1 MKRPSDEKNKLREE
15 FLKELTRVKGLVL
28 PARRR
33 GYIFDFDLPL
43 PTVEPTQKRID
54 FLKSLTES
62 TIYKRAKYINPATGE
77 TISGIGGREIEE
89 EARKNKTTPKIEGAK
104 YKGRFKNIN
113 NDIAEDAF
121 KSKRGK
127 RVYTEEQK
135 KRLSEIQKKIW
146 ANLTDAQTQKRLEN
160 LQKARDVRQESLYA
174 NEEEKK
180 RLSKI
185 LSETQ
190 KKIWANLT
198 DAQRQKRLENLQ
210 KARDIRQEYLYEE
223 GLYANAER
231 EGIQNEDI
239 YAADIIIRRIIAII
253 SEGINIHA
261 DRKNPERIEILG
273 EAKDAY
279 TDLLSG
285 SIEEKNAV
293 AKIVSYYSD
302 ALEEF
307 ANIMVRASTNDEA
320 RDVLMNTI
328 SILTVPLGDIGNKIE
343 AMSIDEFEITE
354 EDYEQYKKNL
364 PW

>member
-1 MKRPSDEKNKLREE
+1 MKHPSDEKNKLREE

-62 TIYKRAKYINPATGE
+62 TIYTRAKYINPATGE
-77 TISGIGGREIEE
+77 TISGTGGREIEE
-89 EARKNKTTPKIEGAK
+89 AARKNKTTPKIEGAK
-104 YKGRFKNIN
+104 YKGRFKNRN

-121 KSKRGK
+121 KPKRGK
-127 RVYTEEQK
+127 RVYTEEEK
-135 KRLSEIQKKIW
+135 KRLSEI
-146 ANLTDAQTQKRLEN
+146 
-160 LQKARDVRQESLYA
+160 
-174 NEEEKK
+174 
-180 RLSKI
+180 
-185 LSETQ
+185 Q

-210 KARDIRQEYLYEE
+210 KARDVRQES
-223 GLYANAER
+223 LYAKAER
-231 EGIQNEDI
+231 EGIQNETI

-253 SEGINIHA
+253 SEGISIHA
-261 DRKNPERIEILG
+261 DRKNPERVEILG

-279 TDLLSG
+279 TDLLSA

-293 AKIVSYYSD
+293 AKIVSYYAD

-307 ANIMVRASTNDEA
+307 ANVMVRASTNDEA

-343 AMSIDEFEITE
+343 AMSIDDFEITE

>member
-62 TIYKRAKYINPATGE
+62 TIYTRAKYINPATGE

-89 EARKNKTTPKIEGAK
+89 AAQKNKTTPKIEGAK
-104 YKGRFKNIN
+104 YKGIFKNIN

-127 RVYTEEQK
+127 RVYTEEEK

-146 ANLTDAQTQKRLEN
+146 ANLTEVQRQNRLEN

-174 NEEEKK
+174 K
-180 RLSKI
+180 
-185 LSETQ
+185 
-190 KKIWANLT
+190 
-198 DAQRQKRLENLQ
+198 
-210 KARDIRQEYLYEE
+210 
-223 GLYANAER
+223 AER
-231 EGIQNEDI
+231 EGIQGETI
-239 YAADIIIRRIIAII
+239 YAADIIIRRIISII
-253 SEGINIHA
+253 SEGIVIHA
-261 DRKNPERIEILG
+261 DRNNLERIEILG
-273 EAKDAY
+273 QAKDAY

-293 AKIVSYYSD
+293 AKIVSYYAD

-307 ANIMVRASTNDEA
+307 ANVMVRASRNDEA

-328 SILTVPLGDIGNKIE
+328 SILTTPLGDIGNKIE

>member
-1 MKRPSDEKNKLREE
+1 MKHPSDEKNKLREE

-62 TIYKRAKYINPATGE
+62 TIYTRAKYINQATGE
-77 TISGIGGREIEE
+77 TITGIGGQKIEE
-89 EARKNKTTPKIEGAK
+89 AARKNKTTPKIEGEK
-104 YKGRFKNIN
+104 YKGRFKKIN

-121 KSKRGK
+121 KPKRGK
-127 RVYTEEQK
+127 RVYTEEEK
-135 KRLSEIQKKIW
+135 KRLSEI
-146 ANLTDAQTQKRLEN
+146 
-160 LQKARDVRQESLYA
+160 
-174 NEEEKK
+174 
-180 RLSKI
+180 
-185 LSETQ
+185 Q

-210 KARDIRQEYLYEE
+210 KARDARQES
-223 GLYANAER
+223 LYAKAER
-231 EGIQNEDI
+231 ERIQNETI
-239 YAADIIIRRIIAII
+239 YAADIIIRRIITII
-253 SEGINIHA
+253 SEGIAIHA
-261 DRKNPERIEILG
+261 DRKNPERVVILG

-293 AKIVSYYSD
+293 AKIVSYYAD

-307 ANIMVRASTNDEA
+307 ANVMVRASTNDEA

-343 AMSIDEFEITE
+343 AMSIEDFEITE

>member
-62 TIYKRAKYINPATGE
+62 TIYTRAKYINQATGE

-89 EARKNKTTPKIEGAK
+89 AAKKNKTTPKIEGAK
-104 YKGRFKNIN
+104 YKGGFKNIN

-121 KSKRGK
+121 KPKRGK
-127 RVYTEEQK
+127 RVYTEEQRK
-135 KRLSEIQKKIW
+135 QLSEI
-146 ANLTDAQTQKRLEN
+146 
-160 LQKARDVRQESLYA
+160 
-174 NEEEKK
+174 
-180 RLSKI
+180 
-185 LSETQ
+185 Q

-210 KARDIRQEYLYEE
+210 KARDVRQES
-223 GLYANAER
+223 LYAKAER
-231 EGIQNEDI
+231 EGIQNETI

-253 SEGINIHA
+253 SEGISIHA

-285 SIEEKNAV
+285 NIEEKNAV
-293 AKIVSYYSD
+293 AKIVSYYAD

-328 SILTVPLGDIGNKIE
+328 SILTTPLGDIGNKIE

>member
-43 PTVEPTQKRID
+43 PTVEPTRKRID

-62 TIYKRAKYINPATGE
+62 TIYTRAKYINPATGE

-89 EARKNKTTPKIEGAK
+89 AAKRNKTTPKIEGAI

-113 NDIAEDAF
+113 NDITEDAF

-127 RVYTEEQK
+127 RVYTEEEK
-135 KRLSEIQKKIW
+135 KRLSEI
-146 ANLTDAQTQKRLEN
+146 
-160 LQKARDVRQESLYA
+160 
-174 NEEEKK
+174 
-180 RLSKI
+180 
-185 LSETQ
+185 Q

-210 KARDIRQEYLYEE
+210 KARDVRQES
-223 GLYANAER
+223 LYAKAER
-231 EGIQNEDI
+231 EGIQNETI

-253 SEGINIHA
+253 SEGISIHA
-261 DRKNPERIEILG
+261 DRNNRERIEILG

-293 AKIVSYYSD
+293 AKIVSYYAD

-307 ANIMVRASTNDEA
+307 ANVMVRASTNDEA

-328 SILTVPLGDIGNKIE
+328 SILTTPLGDIGNKIE

>member
-62 TIYKRAKYINPATGE
+62 TIYTRAKYINQATGE
-77 TISGIGGREIEE
+77 TTTGIGGQKIEE
-89 EARKNKTTPKIEGAK
+89 AARKNKTTPKIEGEK
-104 YKGRFKNIN
+104 YKGSFKNRN

-121 KSKRGK
+121 KPKRGK
-127 RVYTEEQK
+127 RVYTEEEK
-135 KRLSEIQKKIW
+135 KRLSEI
-146 ANLTDAQTQKRLEN
+146 
-160 LQKARDVRQESLYA
+160 
-174 NEEEKK
+174 
-180 RLSKI
+180 
-185 LSETQ
+185 Q

-210 KARDIRQEYLYEE
+210 KARDARQES
-223 GLYANAER
+223 LYAKAER
-231 EGIQNEDI
+231 EGIQNETI

-253 SEGINIHA
+253 SEGISIHA
-261 DRKNPERIEILG
+261 DRKNPERVEILG

-279 TDLLSG
+279 TDLLSA

-293 AKIVSYYSD
+293 AKIVSYYAD

-307 ANIMVRASTNDEA
+307 ANVMVRASTNDEA

-343 AMSIDEFEITE
+343 AMSIDDFEITE

>member
-62 TIYKRAKYINPATGE
+62 AIYTRAKYINPATGE

-89 EARKNKTTPKIEGAK
+89 AAQKNKTTPKIEGAK

-127 RVYTEEQK
+127 RVYTEEEK

-146 ANLTDAQTQKRLEN
+146 ANLTEAQRQKRLEN
-160 LQKARDVRQESLYA
+160 LQKARDVRQE
-174 NEEEKK
+174 
-180 RLSKI
+180 
-185 LSETQ
+185 
-190 KKIWANLT
+190 
-198 DAQRQKRLENLQ
+198 
-210 KARDIRQEYLYEE
+210 
-223 GLYANAER
+223 GLYAKAER
-231 EGIQNEDI
+231 EGIQGEAI
-239 YAADIIIRRIIAII
+239 YAADIIIRRIISII
-253 SEGINIHA
+253 SEGISIHA

-293 AKIVSYYSD
+293 AKIVSYYAD

-307 ANIMVRASTNDEA
+307 ANVMVRASTNDEA

-328 SILTVPLGDIGNKIE
+328 SILTTPLGDIGNKIE

>member
-62 TIYKRAKYINPATGE
+62 TIYTRAKYINPATGE

-89 EARKNKTTPKIEGAK
+89 AAQKNKTTPKIEGAK
-104 YKGRFKNIN
+104 YKGSFKNIN

-146 ANLTDAQTQKRLEN
+146 ANLTDAQRQKRLEN

-174 NEEEKK
+174 K
-180 RLSKI
+180 
-185 LSETQ
+185 
-190 KKIWANLT
+190 
-198 DAQRQKRLENLQ
+198 
-210 KARDIRQEYLYEE
+210 
-223 GLYANAER
+223 AER
-231 EGIQNEDI
+231 EGIQGETI
-239 YAADIIIRRIIAII
+239 YAADIIIRRIISII
-253 SEGINIHA
+253 SEGIAIHA
-261 DRKNPERIEILG
+261 DRNNRERIEILG
-273 EAKDAY
+273 QAKDAY

-293 AKIVSYYSD
+293 AKIVSYYAD

-328 SILTVPLGDIGNKIE
+328 SILTTPLGDIGNKID

>member
-1 MKRPSDEKNKLREE
+1 MKRSSDEKNKLREE

-28 PARRR
+28 PARHR

-62 TIYKRAKYINPATGE
+62 TIYTRAKYINPATGE

-89 EARKNKTTPKIEGAK
+89 AAQKNKTTPKIEGAK

-113 NDIAEDAF
+113 NDIADDAF

-127 RVYTEEQK
+127 RVYTEEEK
-135 KRLSEIQKKIW
+135 KRLSEI
-146 ANLTDAQTQKRLEN
+146 
-160 LQKARDVRQESLYA
+160 
-174 NEEEKK
+174 
-180 RLSKI
+180 
-185 LSETQ
+185 Q

-210 KARDIRQEYLYEE
+210 KARDVRQES
-223 GLYANAER
+223 LYAKAER
-231 EGIQNEDI
+231 EGIQNETI
-239 YAADIIIRRIIAII
+239 YAADIIIRRIISII
-253 SEGINIHA
+253 SEGIAIHA
-261 DRKNPERIEILG
+261 DRNNRERIEILG

-293 AKIVSYYSD
+293 AKIVSYYAD

-307 ANIMVRASTNDEA
+307 AYVMVRASTNDEA

-328 SILTVPLGDIGNKIE
+328 SILTTPLGDIGNKIE

>member
-62 TIYKRAKYINPATGE
+62 TIYTRAKYINPATGE

-89 EARKNKTTPKIEGAK
+89 AAQKNKTTPKIEGAK

-113 NDIAEDAF
+113 NDITEDAF

-127 RVYTEEQK
+127 RVYTEEEK

-146 ANLTDAQTQKRLEN
+146 ANLTEAQRQKRLEN

-174 NEEEKK
+174 K
-180 RLSKI
+180 
-185 LSETQ
+185 
-190 KKIWANLT
+190 
-198 DAQRQKRLENLQ
+198 
-210 KARDIRQEYLYEE
+210 
-223 GLYANAER
+223 AER
-231 EGIQNEDI
+231 EGIQNETI

-253 SEGINIHA
+253 SEGISIHA

-293 AKIVSYYSD
+293 AKIVSYYAD

-307 ANIMVRASTNDEA
+307 ANVMVRASTNDEA

-328 SILTVPLGDIGNKIE
+328 SILTTPLGDIGNKIE

>member
-15 FLKELTRVKGLVL
+15 FLKELARVKGLVL

-43 PTVEPTQKRID
+43 PTVEPTRKRID

-62 TIYKRAKYINPATGE
+62 TIYTRAKYINPATGE

-89 EARKNKTTPKIEGAK
+89 AAQKNKTTPKIEGAK

-127 RVYTEEQK
+127 RVYTEE
-135 KRLSEIQKKIW
+135 
-146 ANLTDAQTQKRLEN
+146 
-160 LQKARDVRQESLYA
+160 
-174 NEEEKK
+174 EKK
-180 RLSKI
+180 RLSDI
-185 LSETQ
+185 Q

-210 KARDIRQEYLYEE
+210 KARDVRQES
-223 GLYANAER
+223 LYAKAER
-231 EGIQNEDI
+231 EGIQNETV

-253 SEGINIHA
+253 SEGISIHA

-328 SILTVPLGDIGNKIE
+328 SILTIPLGDIGNKIE

>member
-43 PTVEPTQKRID
+43 PTVEPTRKRID

-62 TIYKRAKYINPATGE
+62 TIYTRAKYINPATGE

-89 EARKNKTTPKIEGAK
+89 AAQKNKTTPKIEGAK

-127 RVYTEEQK
+127 RVYTEEEK

-146 ANLTDAQTQKRLEN
+146 ANLTEAQRQKRLEN

-174 NEEEKK
+174 K
-180 RLSKI
+180 
-185 LSETQ
+185 
-190 KKIWANLT
+190 
-198 DAQRQKRLENLQ
+198 
-210 KARDIRQEYLYEE
+210 
-223 GLYANAER
+223 AER
-231 EGIQNEDI
+231 EGIQNETI
-239 YAADIIIRRIIAII
+239 YAADIIIRRIITII
-253 SEGINIHA
+253 SEGISIHA

-307 ANIMVRASTNDEA
+307 ANVMVRASTNDEA

-328 SILTVPLGDIGNKIE
+328 SILTTPLGDIGNKIE

>member
-43 PTVEPTQKRID
+43 PTVEPTRKRID

-62 TIYKRAKYINPATGE
+62 TIYTRAKYINPATGE

-89 EARKNKTTPKIEGAK
+89 AAQKNKTTPKIEGAK

-121 KSKRGK
+121 KSKKGK
-127 RVYTEEQK
+127 RIYT
-135 KRLSEIQKKIW
+135 
-146 ANLTDAQTQKRLEN
+146 
-160 LQKARDVRQESLYA
+160 
-174 NEEEKK
+174 EEEKK
-180 RLSKI
+180 RLSEI
-185 LSETQ
+185 Q

-210 KARDIRQEYLYEE
+210 KARDARQES
-223 GLYANAER
+223 LYAKAER
-231 EGIQNEDI
+231 EGIQNETI
-239 YAADIIIRRIIAII
+239 YAADIIIRRIITII
-253 SEGINIHA
+253 SEGISIHA
-261 DRKNPERIEILG
+261 DRNNRERIEILG

-293 AKIVSYYSD
+293 AKIVSYYAD

-307 ANIMVRASTNDEA
+307 ANVMVRASTNDEA

-328 SILTVPLGDIGNKIE
+328 SILTTPLGDIGNKIE

>member
-1 MKRPSDEKNKLREE
+1 MKQPSNEKNKLREE

-43 PTVEPTQKRID
+43 PTVEPTRKRID

-62 TIYKRAKYINPATGE
+62 TIYTRAKYINPATGE

-89 EARKNKTTPKIEGAK
+89 AARKNKTTPKIEGAK
-104 YKGRFKNIN
+104 YKGRFKNRN

-127 RVYTEEQK
+127 RVYTEEEK
-135 KRLSEIQKKIW
+135 KRLSEI
-146 ANLTDAQTQKRLEN
+146 
-160 LQKARDVRQESLYA
+160 
-174 NEEEKK
+174 
-180 RLSKI
+180 
-185 LSETQ
+185 Q

-210 KARDIRQEYLYEE
+210 KARDVRQE
-223 GLYANAER
+223 GLYAKAER
-231 EGIQNEDI
+231 EGIQGETI
-239 YAADIIIRRIIAII
+239 YAADIIIRRIISII
-253 SEGINIHA
+253 SEGITIHA
-261 DRKNPERIEILG
+261 DRKNLERIEILG

-279 TDLLSG
+279 TDLLTG

-293 AKIVSYYSD
+293 AKIVSYYAD

-307 ANIMVRASTNDEA
+307 ANVMVRASTNDEA

-328 SILTVPLGDIGNKIE
+328 SILTTPLGDIGNKIE

>member
-28 PARRR
+28 PARHR

-62 TIYKRAKYINPATGE
+62 TIYTRAKYINPATGE
-77 TISGIGGREIEE
+77 TISGKGGREIEE
-89 EARKNKTTPKIEGAK
+89 ASQKNKTTPKIEGAK

-113 NDIAEDAF
+113 NDITEDAF

-127 RVYTEEQK
+127 RVYTEEEK
-135 KRLSEIQKKIW
+135 KRLSEI
-146 ANLTDAQTQKRLEN
+146 
-160 LQKARDVRQESLYA
+160 
-174 NEEEKK
+174 
-180 RLSKI
+180 
-185 LSETQ
+185 Q

-210 KARDIRQEYLYEE
+210 KARDVRQES
-223 GLYANAER
+223 LYAKAER
-231 EGIQNEDI
+231 EGIQGETI
-239 YAADIIIRRIIAII
+239 YAADIIIRRIISII
-253 SEGINIHA
+253 SEGIAIHA
-261 DRKNPERIEILG
+261 DRNNRERIEILG

-279 TDLLSG
+279 TDLLTG

-293 AKIVSYYSD
+293 AKIVSYYAD

-307 ANIMVRASTNDEA
+307 ANVMVRASTNDEA

-328 SILTVPLGDIGNKIE
+328 SILTTPLGDIGNKID

>member
-43 PTVEPTQKRID
+43 PTVEPTRKRID

-62 TIYKRAKYINPATGE
+62 TIYTRAKYINPATGE

-89 EARKNKTTPKIEGAK
+89 AAQKNKTTPKIEGAK

-121 KSKRGK
+121 KPKRGK
-127 RVYTEEQK
+127 RVYTEEEK
-135 KRLSEIQKKIW
+135 KRLSEI
-146 ANLTDAQTQKRLEN
+146 
-160 LQKARDVRQESLYA
+160 
-174 NEEEKK
+174 
-180 RLSKI
+180 
-185 LSETQ
+185 Q

-210 KARDIRQEYLYEE
+210 KARDVRQES
-223 GLYANAER
+223 LYAKAER
-231 EGIQNEDI
+231 EGIQNETI
-239 YAADIIIRRIIAII
+239 YAADIIIRRIITII
-253 SEGINIHA
+253 SEGVSIHA

-293 AKIVSYYSD
+293 AKIVSYYAD

-307 ANIMVRASTNDEA
+307 ANVMVRASTNDEA

-328 SILTVPLGDIGNKIE
+328 SILTTPLGDIGNKIE

>member
-62 TIYKRAKYINPATGE
+62 TIYTRAKYINPATGE

-89 EARKNKTTPKIEGAK
+89 AAQKNKTTPKIEGAK

-113 NDIAEDAF
+113 NDIADDAF

-127 RVYTEEQK
+127 RIYT
-135 KRLSEIQKKIW
+135 
-146 ANLTDAQTQKRLEN
+146 
-160 LQKARDVRQESLYA
+160 
-174 NEEEKK
+174 EEEKK
-180 RLSKI
+180 RLSEI
-185 LSETQ
+185 Q

-210 KARDIRQEYLYEE
+210 KARDVRQES
-223 GLYANAER
+223 LYAKAER
-231 EGIQNEDI
+231 EGIQNETI
-239 YAADIIIRRIIAII
+239 YAADIIIRRIITII
-253 SEGINIHA
+253 SEGISIHA
-261 DRKNPERIEILG
+261 DRNNRERIEILG

-279 TDLLSG
+279 TDLLTG

-293 AKIVSYYSD
+293 DKIVSYYAD

-307 ANIMVRASTNDEA
+307 ANVMVRASTNDEA

-328 SILTVPLGDIGNKIE
+328 SILTTPLGDIGNKIA

>member
-1 MKRPSDEKNKLREE
+1 MKRPSDEKNKLREV

-43 PTVEPTQKRID
+43 PTVEPTRKRID

-62 TIYKRAKYINPATGE
+62 TIYTRAKYINPATGE

-89 EARKNKTTPKIEGAK
+89 AAQQNKTTPKIEGAK

-127 RVYTEEQK
+127 RVYTEEEK

-146 ANLTDAQTQKRLEN
+146 ANLTEAQRQKRLEN

-174 NEEEKK
+174 K
-180 RLSKI
+180 
-185 LSETQ
+185 
-190 KKIWANLT
+190 
-198 DAQRQKRLENLQ
+198 
-210 KARDIRQEYLYEE
+210 
-223 GLYANAER
+223 AER
-231 EGIQNEDI
+231 EGIQNETI
-239 YAADIIIRRIIAII
+239 YAADIIIRRIITII
-253 SEGINIHA
+253 SEGISIHA

-293 AKIVSYYSD
+293 AKIVSYYAD

-307 ANIMVRASTNDEA
+307 ANVMVRASTNDEA

-328 SILTVPLGDIGNKIE
+328 SILTTPLGDIGNKIE

-354 EDYEQYKKNL
+354 EDYEQYRKNL

>member
-62 TIYKRAKYINPATGE
+62 TIYTRAKYINPATGE

-89 EARKNKTTPKIEGAK
+89 AAQKNKTTPKIEGAK

-127 RVYTEEQK
+127 RVYTEEEK

-146 ANLTDAQTQKRLEN
+146 GNLTE
-160 LQKARDVRQESLYA
+160 
-174 NEEEKK
+174 
-180 RLSKI
+180 
-185 LSETQ
+185 
-190 KKIWANLT
+190 
-198 DAQRQKRLENLQ
+198 AQRQKRLENLQ
-210 KARDIRQEYLYEE
+210 KARDDRQE
-223 GLYANAER
+223 GLYAKAER
-231 EGIQNEDI
+231 EGIQNETV

-253 SEGINIHA
+253 SEGISIHA

-293 AKIVSYYSD
+293 AKIVSYYAD

-307 ANIMVRASTNDEA
+307 ANVMVRASTNDEA

-328 SILTVPLGDIGNKIE
+328 SILTTPLGDIGNKIE

>member
-62 TIYKRAKYINPATGE
+62 TIYTRAKYINPATGE

-89 EARKNKTTPKIEGAK
+89 AAQKNKTTPKIEGAK

-113 NDIAEDAF
+113 NDITEDAF
-121 KSKRGK
+121 KSKKGK
-127 RVYTEEQK
+127 RIYT
-135 KRLSEIQKKIW
+135 
-146 ANLTDAQTQKRLEN
+146 
-160 LQKARDVRQESLYA
+160 
-174 NEEEKK
+174 EEEKK
-180 RLSKI
+180 RLSEI
-185 LSETQ
+185 Q

-210 KARDIRQEYLYEE
+210 KARDARQES
-223 GLYANAER
+223 LYAKAER
-231 EGIQNEDI
+231 EGIQNETI
-239 YAADIIIRRIIAII
+239 YAADIIIRRIITII
-253 SEGINIHA
+253 SEGISIHA
-261 DRKNPERIEILG
+261 DRKNSERIEILG

-279 TDLLSG
+279 TDLLTG

-293 AKIVSYYSD
+293 AKIVSYYAD

-307 ANIMVRASTNDEA
+307 ANVMVRASTNDEA

-328 SILTVPLGDIGNKIE
+328 SILTTPLGDIGNKIE

>member
-62 TIYKRAKYINPATGE
+62 TIYTRAKYINQATGE
-77 TISGIGGREIEE
+77 TIPGISGREIEE
-89 EARKNKTTPKIEGAK
+89 AAKRNKTTPKIEGAK

-113 NDIAEDAF
+113 NDITEDAF

-127 RVYTEEQK
+127 RVYTEEEK
-135 KRLSEIQKKIW
+135 KRLSEI
-146 ANLTDAQTQKRLEN
+146 
-160 LQKARDVRQESLYA
+160 
-174 NEEEKK
+174 
-180 RLSKI
+180 
-185 LSETQ
+185 Q

-210 KARDIRQEYLYEE
+210 KARDARQES
-223 GLYANAER
+223 LYAKAER
-231 EGIQNEDI
+231 EGIQNETI
-239 YAADIIIRRIIAII
+239 YAADIIIRRIISII
-253 SEGINIHA
+253 SEGISIHA
-261 DRKNPERIEILG
+261 DRNNRERIEILG

-279 TDLLSG
+279 TDLLTG

-293 AKIVSYYSD
+293 AKIVSYYAD

-307 ANIMVRASTNDEA
+307 ANVMVRASTNDEA

-328 SILTVPLGDIGNKIE
+328 SILTTPLGDIGNKIE

>member
-43 PTVEPTQKRID
+43 PTVEPTRKRID

-62 TIYKRAKYINPATGE
+62 TIYTRAKYINPATGE

-89 EARKNKTTPKIEGAK
+89 AAKKNKTTPKIEGAK

-127 RVYTEEQK
+127 RVYTEEEK

-146 ANLTDAQTQKRLEN
+146 ANLTEAQRQKRLEN
-160 LQKARDVRQESLYA
+160 LQKARDVRQE
-174 NEEEKK
+174 
-180 RLSKI
+180 
-185 LSETQ
+185 
-190 KKIWANLT
+190 
-198 DAQRQKRLENLQ
+198 
-210 KARDIRQEYLYEE
+210 
-223 GLYANAER
+223 GLYAKAER
-231 EGIQNEDI
+231 EGIQNETI
-239 YAADIIIRRIIAII
+239 YAADIIIRRIISII
-253 SEGINIHA
+253 SEGISIHA

-293 AKIVSYYSD
+293 AKIVSYYAD

-307 ANIMVRASTNDEA
+307 ANVMVRASTNDEA

-328 SILTVPLGDIGNKIE
+328 SILTTPLGEIGNKIE

>member
-43 PTVEPTQKRID
+43 PTVEPTQKRVD

-62 TIYKRAKYINPATGE
+62 TIYTRAKYINQGTGE

-89 EARKNKTTPKIEGAK
+89 AAQKNKTTPKIEGAK

-113 NDIAEDAF
+113 NDIADDAF

-127 RVYTEEQK
+127 RVYTEEEK

-146 ANLTDAQTQKRLEN
+146 ANLTDAQRQNRLEN
-160 LQKARDVRQESLYA
+160 LQKARDTRQESLYA
-174 NEEEKK
+174 K
-180 RLSKI
+180 
-185 LSETQ
+185 
-190 KKIWANLT
+190 
-198 DAQRQKRLENLQ
+198 
-210 KARDIRQEYLYEE
+210 
-223 GLYANAER
+223 AER
-231 EGIQNEDI
+231 EGIQNETI
-239 YAADIIIRRIIAII
+239 YAADIIIRRIISII
-253 SEGINIHA
+253 SEGIAIHA
-261 DRKNPERIEILG
+261 DRNNRERIEILG

-285 SIEEKNAV
+285 SAEEKNAV

-307 ANIMVRASTNDEA
+307 ANVMVRASTNDEA

-328 SILTVPLGDIGNKIE
+328 SILTTPLGDIGNKIE

>member
-43 PTVEPTQKRID
+43 PTVEPTRKRID

-62 TIYKRAKYINPATGE
+62 TIYTRAKYINPATGE

-89 EARKNKTTPKIEGAK
+89 AAQKNKTTPKIAGAK

-113 NDIAEDAF
+113 NDIADDAF

-127 RVYTEEQK
+127 RLYT
-135 KRLSEIQKKIW
+135 
-146 ANLTDAQTQKRLEN
+146 
-160 LQKARDVRQESLYA
+160 
-174 NEEEKK
+174 EEEKK
-180 RLSKI
+180 RLSEI
-185 LSETQ
+185 Q

-210 KARDIRQEYLYEE
+210 KARDARQES
-223 GLYANAER
+223 LYAKAER
-231 EGIQNEDI
+231 EGIQNETI

-253 SEGINIHA
+253 SEGISIHA
-261 DRKNPERIEILG
+261 DRNNRERIEILG

-293 AKIVSYYSD
+293 AKIVSYYAD

-307 ANIMVRASTNDEA
+307 ANVMVRASTNDEA
-320 RDVLMNTI
+320 RDALMNTI
-328 SILTVPLGDIGNKIE
+328 SILTTPLGDIGNKIE

>member
-15 FLKELTRVKGLVL
+15 FLKELTRVKGIVL

-43 PTVEPTQKRID
+43 PTVEPTRKRID

-62 TIYKRAKYINPATGE
+62 TIYTRAKYINLATGE

-89 EARKNKTTPKIEGAK
+89 AAQKNKTTPKIEGAK

-127 RVYTEEQK
+127 RVYTEEEK
-135 KRLSEIQKKIW
+135 KRLSEI
-146 ANLTDAQTQKRLEN
+146 
-160 LQKARDVRQESLYA
+160 
-174 NEEEKK
+174 
-180 RLSKI
+180 
-185 LSETQ
+185 Q

-210 KARDIRQEYLYEE
+210 KERDVRQES
-223 GLYANAER
+223 LYAKAER
-231 EGIQNEDI
+231 EGIQGEAI

-253 SEGINIHA
+253 SEGISIHA
-261 DRKNPERIEILG
+261 ERKNPERIEILG

-328 SILTVPLGDIGNKIE
+328 SILTTPLGDIGNKIE

>member
-15 FLKELTRVKGLVL
+15 FLKELARVKGLVL

-43 PTVEPTQKRID
+43 PTVEPTRKRID

-62 TIYKRAKYINPATGE
+62 TIYTRAKYINPATGE

-89 EARKNKTTPKIEGAK
+89 AAQKNKTTPKIEGAK

-127 RVYTEEQK
+127 RVYTEE
-135 KRLSEIQKKIW
+135 
-146 ANLTDAQTQKRLEN
+146 
-160 LQKARDVRQESLYA
+160 
-174 NEEEKK
+174 EKK
-180 RLSKI
+180 RLSDI
-185 LSETQ
+185 Q

-210 KARDIRQEYLYEE
+210 KARDVRQE
-223 GLYANAER
+223 GLYAKAER
-231 EGIQNEDI
+231 EGIQNETI
-239 YAADIIIRRIIAII
+239 YAADIIIRRIITII
-253 SEGINIHA
+253 SEGISIHA

-293 AKIVSYYSD
+293 AKIVSYYAD

-307 ANIMVRASTNDEA
+307 ANVMVRASTNDEA

-328 SILTVPLGDIGNKIE
+328 SILTTPLGDIGNKIE

>member
-62 TIYKRAKYINPATGE
+62 TIYTRAKYINPATGE

-89 EARKNKTTPKIEGAK
+89 AAQKNKTTPKIEGAK

-127 RVYTEEQK
+127 RVYTEE
-135 KRLSEIQKKIW
+135 
-146 ANLTDAQTQKRLEN
+146 
-160 LQKARDVRQESLYA
+160 
-174 NEEEKK
+174 EKK
-180 RLSKI
+180 RLSDI
-185 LSETQ
+185 Q

-210 KARDIRQEYLYEE
+210 KARDVRQES
-223 GLYANAER
+223 LYAKAER
-231 EGIQNEDI
+231 EGIQNETV

-253 SEGINIHA
+253 SEGISIHA

-328 SILTVPLGDIGNKIE
+328 SILTTPLGDIGNKIE

>member
-62 TIYKRAKYINPATGE
+62 TIYTRAKYINPATGE

-89 EARKNKTTPKIEGAK
+89 AAQKNKTTPKIEGAK

-127 RVYTEEQK
+127 RVYTEEEK
-135 KRLSEIQKKIW
+135 KRLSEI
-146 ANLTDAQTQKRLEN
+146 
-160 LQKARDVRQESLYA
+160 
-174 NEEEKK
+174 
-180 RLSKI
+180 
-185 LSETQ
+185 Q

-210 KARDIRQEYLYEE
+210 KARDVRQES
-223 GLYANAER
+223 LYAKAER
-231 EGIQNEDI
+231 EGIQNETI

-253 SEGINIHA
+253 SEGISIHA

-293 AKIVSYYSD
+293 AKIVSYYAD

-307 ANIMVRASTNDEA
+307 ANVMVRASTNDEA

-328 SILTVPLGDIGNKIE
+328 SILTTPLGDIGNKIE

>member
-15 FLKELTRVKGLVL
+15 FLKELTRVKGIVL

-62 TIYKRAKYINPATGE
+62 TIYTRAKYINQATGE

-89 EARKNKTTPKIEGAK
+89 AARKNKTTPKIEGAI
-104 YKGRFKNIN
+104 YKGGFKNIN
-113 NDIAEDAF
+113 NDIVDDAF

-127 RVYTEEQK
+127 RVYTEEEK
-135 KRLSEIQKKIW
+135 KRLSEI
-146 ANLTDAQTQKRLEN
+146 
-160 LQKARDVRQESLYA
+160 
-174 NEEEKK
+174 
-180 RLSKI
+180 
-185 LSETQ
+185 Q

-210 KARDIRQEYLYEE
+210 KARDVRQES
-223 GLYANAER
+223 LYAKAER
-231 EGIQNEDI
+231 EGIQNETI

-253 SEGINIHA
+253 SEGISIHA

-293 AKIVSYYSD
+293 AKIVSYYAD

-328 SILTVPLGDIGNKIE
+328 SILTTPLGDIGNKIE

>member
-43 PTVEPTQKRID
+43 PTVEPTRKRID

-62 TIYKRAKYINPATGE
+62 TIYTRAKYINPATGE
-77 TISGIGGREIEE
+77 TISGTGGREIEE
-89 EARKNKTTPKIEGAK
+89 AAQKNKTTPKIEGAK

-113 NDIAEDAF
+113 NDIADDAF

-127 RVYTEEQK
+127 RIYTEEEK

-146 ANLTDAQTQKRLEN
+146 ANLTEAQRQKRLEN

-174 NEEEKK
+174 K
-180 RLSKI
+180 
-185 LSETQ
+185 
-190 KKIWANLT
+190 
-198 DAQRQKRLENLQ
+198 
-210 KARDIRQEYLYEE
+210 
-223 GLYANAER
+223 AER
-231 EGIQNEDI
+231 EGIQNEAI

-253 SEGINIHA
+253 SEGISIHA

-293 AKIVSYYSD
+293 AKIVSYYAD

-307 ANIMVRASTNDEA
+307 ANVMVRASTNDEA

-328 SILTVPLGDIGNKIE
+328 SILTTPLGDIGNKIE

>member
-62 TIYKRAKYINPATGE
+62 TIYTRAKYINPATGE

-113 NDIAEDAF
+113 NNIAEDAF
-121 KSKRGK
+121 KPKRGK
-127 RVYTEEQK
+127 RVYTEEEK
-135 KRLSEIQKKIW
+135 KRLSEI
-146 ANLTDAQTQKRLEN
+146 
-160 LQKARDVRQESLYA
+160 
-174 NEEEKK
+174 
-180 RLSKI
+180 
-185 LSETQ
+185 Q

-210 KARDIRQEYLYEE
+210 KARDVRQES
-223 GLYANAER
+223 LYAKAER
-231 EGIQNEDI
+231 EGIQNETI
-239 YAADIIIRRIIAII
+239 YAADIIIRRIITII
-253 SEGINIHA
+253 SEGISIHA

-343 AMSIDEFEITE
+343 AMSIDEYDITE
-354 EDYEQYKKNL
+354 EDYEQYKGKL

>member
-1 MKRPSDEKNKLREE
+1 MKRPSDEKTKLREE
-15 FLKELTRVKGLVL
+15 FLKELKRAKGLVL
-28 PARRR
+28 PARRH

-43 PTVEPTQKRID
+43 PTVEPTRKRID

-62 TIYKRAKYINPATGE
+62 TIYTRAKYINPATGE

-89 EARKNKTTPKIEGAK
+89 AAKKNKTTPKIEGAK

-113 NDIAEDAF
+113 NDIADDAF

-127 RVYTEEQK
+127 RVYTEEEK
-135 KRLSEIQKKIW
+135 KRLSEI
-146 ANLTDAQTQKRLEN
+146 
-160 LQKARDVRQESLYA
+160 
-174 NEEEKK
+174 
-180 RLSKI
+180 
-185 LSETQ
+185 Q

-210 KARDIRQEYLYEE
+210 KARDVRQES
-223 GLYANAER
+223 LYAKAER
-231 EGIQNEDI
+231 EGIQNETI

-253 SEGINIHA
+253 SEGISIHA
-261 DRKNPERIEILG
+261 DRNNRERIEILG

-293 AKIVSYYSD
+293 AKIVSYYAD

-307 ANIMVRASTNDEA
+307 ANVMVRASTNDEA

-328 SILTVPLGDIGNKIE
+328 SILTTPLGDIGNKIE

>member
-43 PTVEPTQKRID
+43 PTVEPTRKRID

-62 TIYKRAKYINPATGE
+62 TIYTRAKYINQATGE

-89 EARKNKTTPKIEGAK
+89 AARKNKTSPKIEGAI

-121 KSKRGK
+121 KPKRGK
-127 RVYTEEQK
+127 RVYTEEEK
-135 KRLSEIQKKIW
+135 KRLSEI
-146 ANLTDAQTQKRLEN
+146 
-160 LQKARDVRQESLYA
+160 
-174 NEEEKK
+174 
-180 RLSKI
+180 
-185 LSETQ
+185 Q

-210 KARDIRQEYLYEE
+210 KARDVRQES
-223 GLYANAER
+223 LYAKAER
-231 EGIQNEDI
+231 EGIQNETI

-253 SEGINIHA
+253 SAGISVHA
-261 DRKNPERIEILG
+261 DRKNPESIEILG

-293 AKIVSYYSD
+293 AKIVSYYAD

-307 ANIMVRASTNDEA
+307 ANVMVRASTNDEA

-328 SILTVPLGDIGNKIE
+328 SILTTPLGDIGNKIE

>member
-54 FLKSLTES
+54 FLRSLTES
-62 TIYKRAKYINPATGE
+62 TIYTRAKYINPATGE

-89 EARKNKTTPKIEGAK
+89 AAQKNKTTPKIEGAK

-113 NDIAEDAF
+113 NDITEDAF
-121 KSKRGK
+121 KSKKGK
-127 RVYTEEQK
+127 RIYT
-135 KRLSEIQKKIW
+135 
-146 ANLTDAQTQKRLEN
+146 
-160 LQKARDVRQESLYA
+160 
-174 NEEEKK
+174 EEEKK
-180 RLSKI
+180 RLSEI
-185 LSETQ
+185 Q

-210 KARDIRQEYLYEE
+210 KARDVRQES
-223 GLYANAER
+223 LYAKAER
-231 EGIQNEDI
+231 EGVQNETI

-253 SEGINIHA
+253 SEGISIHA
-261 DRKNPERIEILG
+261 DRKNAERIEILG

-293 AKIVSYYSD
+293 AKIVSYYAD

-307 ANIMVRASTNDEA
+307 ANVMVRASTNDEA

-328 SILTVPLGDIGNKIE
+328 SILTTPLGDIGNKIE

>member
-62 TIYKRAKYINPATGE
+62 TIYTRAKYINPATGE

-89 EARKNKTTPKIEGAK
+89 AAQKNKTTPKIEGAK

-127 RVYTEEQK
+127 RVYTEEEK

-146 ANLTDAQTQKRLEN
+146 GNLTE
-160 LQKARDVRQESLYA
+160 
-174 NEEEKK
+174 
-180 RLSKI
+180 
-185 LSETQ
+185 
-190 KKIWANLT
+190 
-198 DAQRQKRLENLQ
+198 AQRQKRLENLQ
-210 KARDIRQEYLYEE
+210 KARDDRQE
-223 GLYANAER
+223 GLYAKAER
-231 EGIQNEDI
+231 EGIQNETI

-253 SEGINIHA
+253 SEGISIHA

-293 AKIVSYYSD
+293 AKIVSYYAD

-307 ANIMVRASTNDEA
+307 ANVMVRASTNDEA

-328 SILTVPLGDIGNKIE
+328 SILTTPLGDIGNKIE

>member
-43 PTVEPTQKRID
+43 PTVEPTRKRID

-62 TIYKRAKYINPATGE
+62 TIYTRAKYINPATGE

-89 EARKNKTTPKIEGAK
+89 AAQKDKTTAKIEGAK

-113 NDIAEDAF
+113 NDVADDAF
-121 KSKRGK
+121 KPKRGK
-127 RVYTEEQK
+127 RVYTEE
-135 KRLSEIQKKIW
+135 
-146 ANLTDAQTQKRLEN
+146 
-160 LQKARDVRQESLYA
+160 
-174 NEEEKK
+174 EKK
-180 RLSKI
+180 RLSDI
-185 LSETQ
+185 Q

-210 KARDIRQEYLYEE
+210 KARDVRQES
-223 GLYANAER
+223 LYAKAER
-231 EGIQNEDI
+231 DGIQNETI

-253 SEGINIHA
+253 SEGISIHA
-261 DRKNPERIEILG
+261 DRNNRERIEILG

-293 AKIVSYYSD
+293 AKIVSYYAD

-307 ANIMVRASTNDEA
+307 ANVMVRASTNDEA

-328 SILTVPLGDIGNKIE
+328 SILTTPLGDIGNKIE

>member
-1 MKRPSDEKNKLREE
+1 M
-15 FLKELTRVKGLVL
+15 TRVKGLVL

-43 PTVEPTQKRID
+43 PTVEPTRKRID

-62 TIYKRAKYINPATGE
+62 TIYTRAKYINPATGE

-89 EARKNKTTPKIEGAK
+89 AARKNKTTPKIEGAK
-104 YKGRFKNIN
+104 YKGRFKNRN

-127 RVYTEEQK
+127 RVYTEEEK
-135 KRLSEIQKKIW
+135 KRLSEI
-146 ANLTDAQTQKRLEN
+146 
-160 LQKARDVRQESLYA
+160 
-174 NEEEKK
+174 
-180 RLSKI
+180 
-185 LSETQ
+185 Q

-210 KARDIRQEYLYEE
+210 KARDVRQE
-223 GLYANAER
+223 GLYAKAER
-231 EGIQNEDI
+231 EGIQGETI
-239 YAADIIIRRIIAII
+239 YAADIIIRRIISII
-253 SEGINIHA
+253 SEGITIHA
-261 DRKNPERIEILG
+261 DRKNLERIEILG

-279 TDLLSG
+279 TDLLTG

-293 AKIVSYYSD
+293 AKIVSYYAD

-307 ANIMVRASTNDEA
+307 ANVMVRASTNDEA

-328 SILTVPLGDIGNKIE
+328 SILTTPLGDIGNKIE

>member
-1 MKRPSDEKNKLREE
+1 MKRLADEKNKLREE

-43 PTVEPTQKRID
+43 PTVEPTRKRID

-62 TIYKRAKYINPATGE
+62 TIYTRAKYINPATGE

-89 EARKNKTTPKIEGAK
+89 AAQKNKTTPKIEGAK

-113 NDIAEDAF
+113 NDIADDAF

-127 RVYTEEQK
+127 RVYTEEEK

-146 ANLTDAQTQKRLEN
+146 ANLTEAQKQKRLEN
-160 LQKARDVRQESLYA
+160 FQKARDVRQESLYA
-174 NEEEKK
+174 K
-180 RLSKI
+180 
-185 LSETQ
+185 
-190 KKIWANLT
+190 
-198 DAQRQKRLENLQ
+198 
-210 KARDIRQEYLYEE
+210 
-223 GLYANAER
+223 AER
-231 EGIQNEDI
+231 EGIQNETV

-253 SEGINIHA
+253 SEGISIHA

-307 ANIMVRASTNDEA
+307 ANVMVRASTNDEA

-328 SILTVPLGDIGNKIE
+328 SILTTPLGDIGNKIE

>member
-62 TIYKRAKYINPATGE
+62 TIYTRAKYINPATGE

-89 EARKNKTTPKIEGAK
+89 TAQKNKTTPKIEGAK

-113 NDIAEDAF
+113 NDITEDAF
-121 KSKRGK
+121 KPKRGK
-127 RVYTEEQK
+127 RIYT
-135 KRLSEIQKKIW
+135 
-146 ANLTDAQTQKRLEN
+146 
-160 LQKARDVRQESLYA
+160 
-174 NEEEKK
+174 EEEKK
-180 RLSKI
+180 RLSEI
-185 LSETQ
+185 Q

-210 KARDIRQEYLYEE
+210 KARDVRQES
-223 GLYANAER
+223 LYAKAER
-231 EGIQNEDI
+231 EGIQNETI

-253 SEGINIHA
+253 SEGVSIHA

-279 TDLLSG
+279 TDLLTG
-285 SIEEKNAV
+285 SVEEKNAV

-328 SILTVPLGDIGNKIE
+328 SILTTPLGDIGNKIE